1 MNKGSI
7 LREHNIIFNVYE
19 PNNRVINNTRQKLI
33 ELQEEID
40 GPTIIAGDVNTLF
53 QKLKDLEGRK
63 LLRMQLKSTVP

>member
-1 MNKGSI
+1 MKKGSI

-40 GPTIIAGDVNTLF
+40 GPTIIAGDVNTPLSVIAA
-53 QKLKDLEGRK
+53 DRK
-63 LLRMQLKSTVP
+63 SAGV